1 MTYDYNDIEQKAQD
15 LLNDF
20 HVSELPISLE
30 LIAKKMGVNL
40 LPFDLGMDVSGLLH
54 LEENSA
60 TIGYNPNESKVR
72 QRFTIAHEIGHY
84 VLHTNNGIKLSNDD
98 IFIDNKNH
106 YQEIMF
112 RSETTKLTSENYN
125 KEKEAN
131 AFAAALLMPLEVVK
145 KEILKYKGFDLSDNT
160 MIVDLA
166 KKFEV
171 SIPAMSF
178 RIINLSDSKL
188 L

>member
-1 MTYDYNDIEQKAQD
+1 MPATNSEIELKAQNLLKD
-15 LLNDF
+15 LQI
-20 HVSELPISLE
+20 SELPIPLE
-30 LIAKKMGVNL
+30 QIAKKMGVNL
-40 LPFDLGMDVSGLLH
+40 LPFDLGADVSGLLH

-84 VLHTNNGIKLSNDD
+84 VLHTNNGTKQSEDD
-98 IFIDNKNH
+98 IFIDNRNH

-112 RSETTKLTSENYN
+112 RSEKPKLTLENYN

-131 AFAAALLMPLEVVK
+131 SFAAALLMPLQSVK
-145 KEILKYKGFDLSDNT
+145 KEMLKYNGFDLSDNT

-178 RIINLSDSKL
+178 RIINLNNDNL